1 MKAKTIHKSH
11 NVEQRKSDTEEGILH
26 DSLYIKF

>member
-1 MKAKTIHKSH
+1 MKAKNIHESH
-11 NVEQRKSDTEEGILH
+11 NVKQRKSDTEESIPH